1 MGTEQQQELKLEKT
15 RIYKFLKTR
24 KYIRKWSGINSH
36 IFIKK

>member
-15 RIYKFLKTR
+15 RIYKLLKMR
-24 KYIRKWSGINSH
+24 KYIRKCSGINSH